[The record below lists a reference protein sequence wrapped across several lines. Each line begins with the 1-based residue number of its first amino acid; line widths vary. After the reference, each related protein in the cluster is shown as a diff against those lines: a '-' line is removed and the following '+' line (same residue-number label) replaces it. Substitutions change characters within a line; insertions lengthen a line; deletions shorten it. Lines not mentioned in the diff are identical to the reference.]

1 MTEISYNDLN
11 SMSLMEL
18 SNLYWKVQSVY
29 NDRVKEW
36 KKEEKRQ
43 EKERLKNMVK
53 L

>member
-1 MTEISYNDLN
+1 MTEISYDDLN

-18 SNLYWKVQSVY
+18 SNIYFRVRSVY

-36 KKEEKRQ
+36 KKKEKAMQ
-43 EKERLKNMVK
+43 KEKLKNEVK